1 MRRFTSVPLLV
12 LLVAAC
18 GNDAPKDPGPSGSVT
33 AKATQTA
40 PQQALDRGIAWLR
53 SQARE
58 GKWSDARGPSTGFT
72 AIALAPVVAALPADQ
87 RGADPLVRSAAAY
100 LLAKQRDDGAIADAA
115 FLGYENYLTSAT
127 LMALTILDDPAQKA
141 ERNRMRDYLTTL
153 QRADEG
159 RHAGGFGYNKRKG
172 ADLSNAQYTLEA
184 LRTAG
189 IPPDHEVMRKA
200 IAYLEKVQ
208 NRSENE
214 ANQNA
219 VWHIEIDGEQVKVV
233 PGNDG
238 SAGYEPGVSKAG
250 WDRLPDGT
258 FVARGYGSMT
268 YALLKCYILTGLEA
282 DDARVQAVLDWLGK
296 HYTWDENPG
305 FRKLVEQQPERK
317 DAPFFGLYYYYM
329 TAAKAL
335 RLAHVT
341 TVTTPA
347 GPRDW
352 RKDLTI
358 ALLKRQREDG
368 SWLNSQSP
376 RWEEGHP
383 VLATAFAT
391 IALQDIL
398 ARK

>member
-1 MRRFTSVPLLV
+1 
-12 LLVAAC
+12 
-18 GNDAPKDPGPSGSVT
+18 
-33 AKATQTA
+33 
-40 PQQALDRGIAWLR
+40 LR
-53 SQARE
+53 S
-58 GKWSDARGPSTGFT
+58 
-72 AIALAPVVAALPADQ
+72 
-87 RGADPLVRSAAAY
+87 
-100 LLAKQRDDGAIADAA
+100 
-115 FLGYENYLTSAT
+115 
-127 LMALTILDDPAQKA
+127 
-141 ERNRMRDYLTTL
+141 
-153 QRADEG
+153 
-159 RHAGGFGYNKRKG
+159 
-172 ADLSNAQYTLEA
+172 
-184 LRTAG
+184 
-189 IPPDHEVMRKA
+189 
-200 IAYLEKVQ
+200 
-208 NRSENE
+208 
-214 ANQNA
+214 
-219 VWHIEIDGEQVKVV
+219 
-233 PGNDG
+233 
-238 SAGYEPGVSKAG
+238 
-250 WDRLPDGT
+250 
-258 FVARGYGSMT
+258 
-268 YALLKCYILTGLEA
+268 GLEA

-335 RLAHVT
+335 RLADIT
-341 TVTTPA
+341 TVTTPT